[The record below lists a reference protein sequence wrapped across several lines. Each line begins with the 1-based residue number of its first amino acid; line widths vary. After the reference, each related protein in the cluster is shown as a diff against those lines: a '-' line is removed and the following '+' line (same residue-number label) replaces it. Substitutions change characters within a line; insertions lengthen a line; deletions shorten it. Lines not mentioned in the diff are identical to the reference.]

1 LKRKRKRELSE
12 RHRRSKLVSDMYERI
27 VIEVDRVSGMLQYE
41 RDKMKELEEKRSKVE
56 MECGRL
62 ESENKVLGLKI
73 ER

>member
-1 LKRKRKRELSE
+1 LKRRHRRELSV
-12 RHRRSKLVSDMYERI
+12 RHIRSKLVSDKYERI
-27 VIEVDRVSGMLQYE
+27 VVEVDRVSGMLQYE
-41 RDKMKELEEKRSKVE
+41 RDKMKEMEEIRSKVE